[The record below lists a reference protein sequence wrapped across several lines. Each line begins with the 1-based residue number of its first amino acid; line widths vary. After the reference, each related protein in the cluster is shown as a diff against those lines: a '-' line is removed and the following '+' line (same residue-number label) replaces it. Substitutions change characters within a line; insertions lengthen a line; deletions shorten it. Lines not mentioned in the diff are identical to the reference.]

1 MIDDLCICCAKY
13 SKGNQDHVKVKV
25 VCFGHVDLMQ
35 VNETRRNCYFI
46 HFHDFMV
53 WELGIVKWNF
63 THLVGC

>member
-53 WELGIVKWNF
+53 
-63 THLVGC
+63 